1 MAQRTKVIINYKTLP
16 VWLPPRGSW
25 CYRRRAYTPLPVIG
39 VPIRGM
45 LDGLDAMLS
54 IIQMPVC
61 LAFRWLPRTT
71 IGVNAAQN
79 AAILAAEMIALADE
93 EVAQKV
99 EAWKAGLG
107 AKIEKANQDLAEVK
121 YDFKCN

>member
-1 MAQRTKVIINYKTLP
+1 MQYKFKGGNYLL
-16 VWLPPRGSW
+16 WLEEIV
-25 CYRRRAYTPLPVIG
+25 Y
-39 VPIRGM
+39 
-45 LDGLDAMLS
+45 
-54 IIQMPVC
+54 
-61 LAFRWLPRTT
+61 
-71 IGVNAAQN
+71 AAQN

>member
-1 MAQRTKVIINYKTLP
+1 
-16 VWLPPRGSW
+16 
-25 CYRRRAYTPLPVIG
+25 
-39 VPIRGM
+39 
-45 LDGLDAMLS
+45 
-54 IIQMPVC
+54 
-61 LAFRWLPRTT
+61 
-71 IGVNAAQN
+71 
-79 AAILAAEMIALADE
+79 MIALADE